1 MALPENNSEWP
12 PKPYDTAYA
21 AMAGWD
27 AWYSGDTERL
37 RKRYESMGGHTRPGF
52 VANGGLAGSVQ
63 RFFHG
68 DNSRTSATT
77 KLHIPI
83 AADLARTSADL
94 IFAEPPQFQ
103 LPDDKKNSKAQERL
117 SLILEDPETVS
128 ELLEAAEIQAALGGV
143 FMRVIWDTE
152 VFEHVRWTSVH
163 ADGAIPEWTYG
174 QMTGV
179 MFWRVLPTGDEKL
192 VYRHLERH
200 AKGVIQH
207 ALYLGT
213 AVKIGLQ
220 IPLTEHPETEG
231 FARGIIQSASGDA
244 NTITLPDGITTPTA
258 VYIPNVRPNPTWR
271 LTPGLSPLG
280 RSDFDQLEPLFD
292 AADESYSSMV
302 RELRLGKARAFVDQS
317 IVDSNG
323 RGRGSSFDQE
333 AEIFSPV
340 EGLGSLKEGAGG
352 IQAYQPE
359 LRIRAHREIIEE
371 ITATVLRSA
380 GYTAS
385 EFGSDTGNNMTAT
398 EVDSKQALSART
410 RTKKIHYWRAG
421 LDPLATTT
429 LRLERA
435 LYGGGFDADDTVT
448 TKFPVRSELSPL
460 VMAQTIASLDAATA
474 ISTEEKVRKQ
484 HPNWNQTQ
492 VDDEVKLIKA
502 EKAAAT
508 TVADPTV
515 DPDLDLDPDKE

>member
-1 MALPENNSEWP
+1 MALPDNDTVWP
-12 PKPYDTAYA
+12 PKPFDTAYET
-21 AMAGWD
+21 MAGWD
-27 AWYSGDTERL
+27 AWYAGDTARL
-37 RKRYESMGGHTRPGF
+37 AKRYESIGGSRQGF
-52 VANGGLAGSVQ
+52 VASGGLMGATQ

-68 DNSRTSATT
+68 DTARTTPST

-94 IFAEPPQFQ
+94 LFAEPPTFA
-103 LPDDKKNSKAQERL
+103 LPDDAKLTKAQERL
-117 SLILEDPETVS
+117 TLILDDPETVS

-143 FMRVIWDTE
+143 YMRAIWNQE

-179 MFWRVLPTGDEKL
+179 MFWRVLPSGDEKQ

-200 AKGVIQH
+200 ARGVIQH
-207 ALYLGT
+207 SLYIGTSSKLGL
-213 AVKIGLQ
+213 AV
-220 IPLTEHPETEG
+220 PLEAHPDTEG
-231 FARGIIQSASGDA
+231 FVSAIAQSGSGDGVS
-244 NTITLPDGITTPTA
+244 IILPDGITTPTA

-317 IVDSNG
+317 ITSSQG
-323 RGRGSSFDQE
+323 RGRGSVFDQE

-340 EGLGSLKEGAGG
+340 EGLGSLKDGAGG
-352 IQAYQPE
+352 IVPYQPD
-359 LRIRAHREIIEE
+359 LRIQAHRDIIEE
-371 ITATVLRSA
+371 ITSTILRSA

-385 EFGSDTGNNMTAT
+385 AFGSDSANNMTAT
-398 EVDSKQALSART
+398 EVDSKQELSART
-410 RTKKIHYWRAG
+410 RTKKIQYWRSA

-429 LRLERA
+429 LRLEKSI
-435 LYGGGFDADDTVT
+435 YGADFTLGDERVS
-448 TKFPVRSELSPL
+448 TKFPQRTELSPL
-460 VMAQTIASLDAATA
+460 VMAQTLSALDAASA

-484 HPNWNQTQ
+484 HPNWNNKQI
-492 VDDEVKLIKA
+492 DAEVSLIKD
-502 EKAAAT
+502 EKAAAMSIP
-508 TVADPTV
+508 DPTV
-515 DPDLDLDPDKE
+515 DPTLPPAAGR

>member
-1 MALPENNSEWP
+1 MAFPANQTPWP
-12 PKPYDTAYA
+12 PKPMDVAYD

-27 AWYSGDTERL
+27 AWYAGDTGRL
-37 RKRYESMGGHTRPGF
+37 AKRYEALGGTRKGFTAMGGLTG
-52 VANGGLAGSVQ
+52 AVQ

-68 DNSRTSATT
+68 SDTAVDGSST

-94 IFAEPPQFQ
+94 LFAEPPQFQ
-103 LPDDKKNSKAQERL
+103 LPDEAKYKSAQERL
-117 SLILEDPETVS
+117 SLILDDPETVS
-128 ELLEAAEIQAALGGV
+128 EMLEAAEIQAALGGV
-143 FMRVIWDTE
+143 YMRVVWNPE

-163 ADGAIPEWTYG
+163 CDGAIPEWTYG

-179 MFWRVLPTGDEKL
+179 MFWRTLPSNDEKQ
-192 VYRHLERH
+192 VWRHLERH

-207 ALYLGT
+207 ALYMGT
-213 AVKIGLQ
+213 ASKIG
-220 IPLTEHPETEG
+220 ITVPLEAHPDTEALAAAIT
-231 FARGIIQSASGDA
+231 ASDSTDGIS
-244 NTITLPDGITTPTA
+244 ITLPDGITTPTA

-317 IVDSNG
+317 LTESQG
-323 RGRGSSFDQE
+323 RGRGSSFNSE
-333 AEIFSPV
+333 TEFFTPV

-352 IQAYQPE
+352 IIPYQPD
-359 LRIRAHREIIEE
+359 LRIAAHRSIIEE

-385 EFGSDTGNNMTAT
+385 AFGSDTGNNMTAT
-398 EVDSKQALSART
+398 EVDSKQELSART
-410 RTKKIHYWRAG
+410 RTKKIQYWRAG

-429 LRLERA
+429 LRLEKA
-435 LYGGGFDADDTVT
+435 IHGGTFNVDASVT
-448 TKFPVRSELSPL
+448 TKFPQRTELSPL
-460 VMAQTIASLDAATA
+460 VMAQTIAALDAATA
-474 ISTEEKVRKQ
+474 ISTLEKVRKQ
-484 HPNWNQTQ
+484 HPNWNKQQ
-492 VDDEVKLIKA
+492 IDDEVSLIQA
-502 EKAAAT
+502 EKQSAMQ
-508 TVADPTV
+508 VADPTV
-515 DPDLDLDPDKE
+515 DPTLPPAAGR

>member
-1 MALPENNSEWP
+1 MDVA
-12 PKPYDTAYA
+12 YD

-27 AWYSGDTERL
+27 AWYAGDTDRL
-37 RKRYESMGGHTRPGF
+37 ARRYEALGGVRQGF
-52 VANGGLAGSVQ
+52 VARGGLTGAAQ

-68 DNSRTSATT
+68 DNTQTQTATT

-94 IFAEPPQFQ
+94 LFAEPPQFQ
-103 LPDDKKNSKAQERL
+103 LPDEAKYKTAQERL
-117 SLILEDPETVS
+117 SLILDDPETVS

-143 FMRVIWDTE
+143 YMRVVWNPE

-163 ADGAIPEWTYG
+163 CDGAIPEWTYG

-179 MFWRVLPTGDEKL
+179 TFWRQLTSQDEKQ
-192 VYRHLERH
+192 VWRHLERH

-207 ALYLGT
+207 ALYMGT
-213 AVKIGLQ
+213 GAKIG
-220 IPLTEHPETEG
+220 IAVPLESHPDTEPLAAAITASDSED
-231 FARGIIQSASGDA
+231 GISI
-244 NTITLPDGITTPTA
+244 ILPDGITTPTA

-317 IVDSNG
+317 LTDSQG
-323 RGRGSSFDQE
+323 RGRGSNFN
-333 AEIFSPV
+333 AETEFFTPV
-340 EGLGSLKEGAGG
+340 EGLGSLKDGAGG
-352 IQAYQPE
+352 IIPYQPD
-359 LRIRAHREIIEE
+359 LRIRAHRDIIEE

-385 EFGSDTGNNMTAT
+385 AFGSDTGNNMTAT
-398 EVDSKQALSART
+398 EVDSKQELSART
-410 RTKKIHYWRAG
+410 RTKKIQYWRAG

-429 LRLERA
+429 LRLEKA
-435 LYGGGFDADDTVT
+435 IHGGSFDVDAAVS
-448 TKFPVRSELSPL
+448 TKFPQRTELSPL
-460 VMAQTIASLDAATA
+460 VMAQTIAALDGAGA
-474 ISTEEKVRKQ
+474 ISVLEKVRKQ
-484 HPNWNQTQ
+484 HPNWNKQQ
-492 VDDEVKLIKA
+492 IDDEVDLIKA
-502 EKAAAT
+502 EQAAAT
-508 TVADPTV
+508 AIPDPTV
-515 DPDLDLDPDKE
+515 DPEIPQVR